1 MLSSLSEKITAT
13 ELGMKKDD
21 GVESFIFNN
30 RGEVIASSINVFQEV
45 EIPTSPP
52 LTLTKEQ
59 QALLNDKEFV
69 VSNQNDW
76 GPYDYTESG
85 EPGGYAIDV
94 LKLIAEKTGMAV
106 EFVNG
111 FSSAE
116 LVKKYRNA
124 EIDILQPVLGAP
136 SEFGLKSHPI
146 FYGQLAIAAKID
158 IPMPVS
164 L

>member
-1 MLSSLSEKITAT
+1 MIGDHT
-13 ELGMKKDD
+13 
-21 GVESFIFNN
+21 I
-30 RGEVIASSINVFQEV
+30 
-45 EIPTSPP
+45 IP
-52 LTLTKEQ
+52 
-59 QALLNDKEFV
+59 
-69 VSNQNDW
+69 
-76 GPYDYTESG
+76 SG

-116 LVKKYRNA
+116 LVKKYRNG

-164 L
+164 LTELTNQKWASSLALE

>member
-1 MLSSLSEKITAT
+1 
-13 ELGMKKDD
+13 
-21 GVESFIFNN
+21 
-30 RGEVIASSINVFQEV
+30 
-45 EIPTSPP
+45 
-52 LTLTKEQ
+52 
-59 QALLNDKEFV
+59 
-69 VSNQNDW
+69 
-76 GPYDYTESG
+76 
-85 EPGGYAIDV
+85 
-94 LKLIAEKTGMAV
+94 MAV

-116 LVKKYRNA
+116 LVKKYRNG

-164 L
+164 LTELTNQKVGVVAGFGMKDWLLERYPTLNIVEQPNLDLAKRALHMGGY